1 MSGASVFFGTVKPP
15 LEVPVMLSPVFGSK
29 KGPFFISAHAGREQT
44 SGKQLLVSIPL
55 HEKLNNGIVT
65 RLPRPLLEQIVLLLS
80 GCKCLVSR
88 PGALRAPGLFYFLY
102 FD

>member
-1 MSGASVFFGTVKPP
+1 
-15 LEVPVMLSPVFGSK
+15 MLSPVFGSK
-29 KGPFFISAHAGREQT
+29 KGPFFISAHAGGEQT

-55 HEKLNNGIVT
+55 REKLNNGIVT